1 MQKATTLYDRWAP
14 DIIRECDEIR
24 ELLLAKNEAYGNSA
38 LQPLRLFSQLDPVER
53 IWVRIDDELSRI
65 RHRGVFVGDLP
76 ALGDLIGHLIL
87 LKVAL
92 KQQQCK
98 ADGDRRVWG

>member
-1 MQKATTLYDRWAP
+1 MQIANTLYDRWAP

-38 LQPLRLFSQLDPVER
+38 LQPLRLFSQADPVEQIR
-53 IWVRIDDELSRI
+53 VRIDDKLSRI
-65 RHRGVFVGDLP
+65 HHRGVFSGDEDT
-76 ALGDLIGHLIL
+76 LGDLIGYLIL

-92 KQQQCK
+92 KQQQCE